1 MNTIEI
7 ANLKNIEK
15 LTFEM
20 PSKGVY
26 ILCGRNGSGKT
37 SLLACL
43 LRIGKSNA
51 FPLFF
56 RSSTLSK
63 SLDQFDKAKI
73 SYSVNSETVDY
84 RYAGQRWVPLPRA
97 KASVLGKFG
106 FPEVYFF
113 GANAKRIEPQ
123 ADDIESNKF
132 TDAPSTVKSE
142 ISKILSDSRFDNLK
156 YVASKTNSLKA
167 YLLPSYK
174 DLKTKKQHYFTE
186 RNFSLG
192 ELCVL
197 KLVLELEKCRNNS
210 LVLIDELE
218 LALHPTA
225 QIRLF
230 EYITDISSKK
240 QLTIIFSSHSVSLVK
255 HAKQNQLL
263 LLKKIGSEITCMKNP
278 YPAEVIGEL
287 AFQNENPIEKIFCV
301 EDTAAKHC
309 LEELIKNILN
319 EEFKDKSSP
328 STVVVPFGPFNAVID
343 FISNSSSII
352 RAPSVCHAVL
362 DQDVCSETVEGWKT
376 SNNYTFLQKHKVIEN
391 KLHYFPWTPEVGVS
405 EFFSATNNN
414 AAAKLK
420 TYLQNG
426 TIDFNQIQWNSLD
439 SLTGAAKRKKAKI
452 LVREGIDIIAS
463 SRSTSF
469 ELAEATLYQFFAN
482 NYYITNKGQIKNL
495 LLPLLR

>member
-1 MNTIEI
+1 
-7 ANLKNIEK
+7 
-15 LTFEM
+15 M

-26 ILCGRNGSGKT
+26 LLCGCNGSGKT

-43 LRIGKSNA
+43 LRIGKGNA

-56 RSSTLSK
+56 RSSALSD
-63 SLDQFDKAKI
+63 SLDQFDIAKI
-73 SYSVNSETVDY
+73 SYSVNAETVDY

-97 KASVLGKFG
+97 KASVLKKFG

-123 ADDIESNKF
+123 ADDIKSNRF
-132 TDAPSTVKSE
+132 AEAPINVRTEV
-142 ISKILSDSRFDNLK
+142 SKILFDERFKNLK
-156 YVASKTNSLKA
+156 YVTSKTNSVKA
-167 YLLPSYK
+167 YLLPSHK
-174 DLKTKKQHYFTE
+174 DSVTKKQHHFTE

-197 KLVLELEKCRNNS
+197 KLVLELEKCKNNS

-230 EYITDISSKK
+230 DYIKKISEDKK
-240 QLTIIFSSHSVSLVK
+240 LTTIFSTHSVSLIK
-255 HAKQNQLL
+255 CAKQNQLL
-263 LLKKIGSEITCMKNP
+263 LLKKLGNETTCIQNP
-278 YPAEVIGEL
+278 FPAEVIGEL

-319 EEFKDKSSP
+319 EEFKNQSCP
-328 STVVVPFGPFNAVID
+328 STVVVPFGTFNAVTD

-352 RAPSVCHAVL
+352 RAPSVCHALL
-362 DQDVCSETVEGWKT
+362 DQDVCTDTVDGWKRT
-376 SNNYTFLQKHKVIEN
+376 NNYIFLQKHQLIEKN
-391 KLHYFPWTPEVGVS
+391 LNYLPWTPEVGVA
-405 EFFSATNNN
+405 EFFGATSNN

-420 TYLQNG
+420 TYFQNG
-426 TIDFNQIQWNSLD
+426 TIDFRAIEWSTLNL
-439 SLTGAAKRKKAKI
+439 LEGGTKRKKAKA
-452 LVREGIDIIAS
+452 LVREAINIIAT
-463 SRSTSF
+463 SRSTTF
-469 ELAEATLYQFFAN
+469 ELAEAALYQFFAH
-482 NYYITNKGQIKNL
+482 NYFETHKNEIKNL